1 MPVGLSVSVG
11 VGVAKDSKQWYTLQ
25 MIMITKGF
33 CDGLAVSV
41 SSVGW
46 VESGRANS
54 LPCKDGRLDIKL
66 SPDTSTDVSWL
77 DFIDTGTET
86 VVICVAAESYKH
98 AIQ

>member
-1 MPVGLSVSVG
+1 MV
-11 VGVAKDSKQWYTLQ
+11 
-25 MIMITKGF
+25 TKGF
-33 CDGLAVSV
+33 CDGSAVSV

-46 VESGRANS
+46 AESGRANS

-66 SPDTSTDVSWL
+66 SPDTSADVSWL